1 VRRDQLSNQQVKA
14 IRAVAR
20 FSYIRCFSLACAAR
34 IFFCLFELSSAGR
47 SWSYRDMTMTSVPT
61 LTTGAFDR
69 RVRVSR
75 LSFFARRETVNPGDL
90 FRQASAQQIS
100 MKPDHYDPIAAA
112 LKEDIGEGDITT
124 DFFVPE
130 TLHATGR
137 ITAREKAIVAGIGAA
152 AEVFRRVD
160 PSIDI
165 QLLRRE
171 GDEVVA
177 GDIIIE
183 VRGLARSI
191 LKAER
196 VALNFLQR
204 LCGIATLTRQFVDA
218 VGNHPAKILDTRKTT
233 PGLRTLEK
241 AAVVAGGG
249 VNHRFG
255 LHDMVLVKDNHLA
268 TFGGLSS
275 FADRIRQLRQERPN
289 ICIEVEADDLEQA
302 RAFAEVDGIDVILL
316 DNMTPAQIREA
327 VALRKDKVEFEAS
340 GGITLK
346 SVKRIAATGVD
357 YISIGGLT
365 NAARAIDIGLEMT
378 QVPG

>member
-1 VRRDQLSNQQVKA
+1 
-14 IRAVAR
+14 
-20 FSYIRCFSLACAAR
+20 
-34 IFFCLFELSSAGR
+34 
-47 SWSYRDMTMTSVPT
+47 
-61 LTTGAFDR
+61 
-69 RVRVSR
+69 
-75 LSFFARRETVNPGDL
+75 
-90 FRQASAQQIS
+90 

-112 LKEDIGEGDITT
+112 LKEDIGQGDITS

-137 ITAREKAIVAGIGAA
+137 ITARENAIVAGTGAA

-160 PSIDI
+160 PSMDI
-165 QLLRRE
+165 QVVRRD

-177 GDIIIE
+177 DDLIIE

-233 PGLRTLEK
+233 PGLRSLEK

-255 LHDMVLVKDNHLA
+255 LYDMVLVKDNHLA

-289 ICIEVEADDLEQA
+289 IRIEVEADDLEQA
-302 RAFAEVDGIDVILL
+302 RAFTEVEGIDVILL

-327 VALRKDKVEFEAS
+327 LALRKNNIQFEAS

-346 SVKRIAATGVD
+346 NVKRIAATGVD

-365 NAARAIDIGLEMT
+365 NAARATDVSLEMT
-378 QVPG
+378 HVPG

>member
-1 VRRDQLSNQQVKA
+1 
-14 IRAVAR
+14 
-20 FSYIRCFSLACAAR
+20 
-34 IFFCLFELSSAGR
+34 
-47 SWSYRDMTMTSVPT
+47 
-61 LTTGAFDR
+61 
-69 RVRVSR
+69 
-75 LSFFARRETVNPGDL
+75 
-90 FRQASAQQIS
+90 
-100 MKPDHYDPIAAA
+100 MKTDHYDPIAAA

-124 DFFVPE
+124 DFFVQE

-137 ITAREKAIVAGIGAA
+137 IAARENAIVAGTGAA
-152 AEVFRRVD
+152 AEVFRQVD

-165 QLLRRE
+165 QIIRPD
-171 GDEVVA
+171 GDEVVV
-177 GDIIIE
+177 GDVIIE
-183 VRGLARSI
+183 VRGLAGSI

-218 VGNHPAKILDTRKTT
+218 IGNHPAKILDTRKTT
-233 PGLRTLEK
+233 PGLRALEK

-255 LHDMVLVKDNHLA
+255 LYDMVLVKDNHLA

-275 FADRIRQLRQERPN
+275 FADRIRQLRKERPN
-289 ICIEVEADDLEQA
+289 IRIEVEADDLEQA
-302 RAFAEVDGIDVILL
+302 RAFAEVEGIDVILL

-327 VALRKDKVEFEAS
+327 LALRKDNVQFEAS

-346 SVKRIAATGVD
+346 NVKRVAATGVD

-365 NAARAIDIGLEMT
+365 NAARAIDISLEMT